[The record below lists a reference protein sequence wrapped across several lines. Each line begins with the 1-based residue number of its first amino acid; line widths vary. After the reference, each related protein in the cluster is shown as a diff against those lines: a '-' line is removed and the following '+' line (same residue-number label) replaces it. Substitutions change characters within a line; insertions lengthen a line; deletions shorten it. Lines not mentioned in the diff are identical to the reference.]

1 MRWHLE
7 LTLQEVPILP
17 PCPIDTMLLKSYI
30 ILTTLFT
37 LDSLRQ
43 NATEIFS
50 MLRNDLKY
58 LPTTDILTMKN
69 SRTEIMNNL
78 YKIGICPS
86 CTYVLVYLAAAKIL
100 PKFGRIQCDRVLKY
114 KVAQLFQ
121 KLPKK

>member
-1 MRWHLE
+1 
-7 LTLQEVPILP
+7 
-17 PCPIDTMLLKSYI
+17 MLLKSDI

-37 LDSLRQ
+37 LHSLRQ

-78 YKIGICPS
+78 YKIGIC
-86 CTYVLVYLAAAKIL
+86 TYVLVYLAAAKFL
-100 PKFGRIQCDRVLKY
+100 PNFGRIQCDRVLKY

>member
-1 MRWHLE
+1 
-7 LTLQEVPILP
+7 
-17 PCPIDTMLLKSYI
+17 MLLKSYI

-37 LDSLRQ
+37 LHSLRQ

-78 YKIGICPS
+78 YKIGIC
-86 CTYVLVYLAAAKIL
+86 TYVLVYLAAAKIL
-100 PKFGRIQCDRVLKY
+100 PNFGRIQCDRVLKY

>member
-17 PCPIDTMLLKSYI
+17 SGPIDTMLLKSDI

-78 YKIGICPS
+78 YKIGIC
-86 CTYVLVYLAAAKIL
+86 TYVLVYLAAAKIL
-100 PKFGRIQCDRVLKY
+100 PNFGRIQCDRVLKY